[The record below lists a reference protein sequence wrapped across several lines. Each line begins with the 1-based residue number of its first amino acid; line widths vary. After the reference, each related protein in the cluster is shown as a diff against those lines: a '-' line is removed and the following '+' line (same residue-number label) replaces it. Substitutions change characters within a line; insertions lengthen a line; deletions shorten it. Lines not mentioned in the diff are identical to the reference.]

1 MDDLISRPLPDLVA
15 LLPILQARQTW
26 LQQKHTE
33 LAGAALQL
41 ENTLS
46 PPPAGLVSPQTTGP
60 VSFQFD
66 DPLPP
71 NPHEWLSRFHAYV
84 LSHPR
89 VQSFWSTYA
98 SRYHCATWQSITYDL
113 LSSFAIDARR
123 VVFSIPHDSWR
134 PRYNWF
140 LSLTQTLNADT
151 VIDGGPLPPN
161 FPQTYVTLNDALNPV
176 SSAPSETNSASTVPS
191 MNAFWCVQPSTPT
204 TAAQWFF
211 DRLSSQL
218 PTTILIVVPTGHALQ
233 SDLTSHPSVSWLS
246 EIPHFTAI
254 PQSLNMSSSPY
265 SLPVTLF
272 LAHIGSPLPPH
283 QIVSMLGP
291 ICRKNSATLYPLP
304 PQWVQP
310 TSRQR
315 MRDLFWSKWHAQTA
329 HARDMSSSWTHSD
342 WCAFLQQRANLL
354 RLAPQPH
361 LRRLWNFRRYRQ
373 CQDFG
378 KCGTWIYAL
387 FSISSKRVYV
397 GQTGALGLPKAGVT
411 RFRQHIRACNSYTT
425 LYGHKHCRELG
436 SIYPMM
442 ARTGF
447 ENWGMILL
455 EHCPPNRALHL
466 ERAWMRRLTPTLN
479 VRDVP
484 VYSRR
489 WELLLRG
496 KLAETPQQRLSVNS
510 NVQSIVHNCRQTTP
524 LAARLALL
532 SRVRRFYSPEISN
545 HVFQKVQHQVHQS
558 TGLKILQRMPI
569 TIPTLRHI
577 EPRTLR
583 RINASYISR
592 LPIP

>member
-1 MDDLISRPLPDLVA
+1 MGPESEDPDGKEQAPPQIVQRCSTPWLTCFLSPKLPSPSPPLPTLLPELPWTPTVDDLISRPLPDLVG

-46 PPPAGLVSPQTTGP
+46 PPTAGLVSPQTTGP

-89 VQSFWSTYA
+89 VQSFWSTYT

-123 VVFSIPHDSWR
+123 VVSIIPHDSWR
-134 PRYNWF
+134 PRYHWI
-140 LSLTQTLNADT
+140 LSSTQTLNADT
-151 VIDGGPLPPN
+151 VIDGGPLPPD
-161 FPQTYVTLNDALNPV
+161 FPKTYVTLNDALNPV
-176 SSAPSETNSASTVPS
+176 SSAPSWTNSASTVPS
-191 MNAFWCVQPSTPT
+191 MNAVWCVHPSTPT

-218 PTTILIVVPTGHALQ
+218 PTTTLIVVPTGHALQ
-233 SDLTSHPSVSWLS
+233 RDLTSHPSVSLLS
-246 EIPHFTAI
+246 EITHFTAI
-254 PQSLNMSSSPY
+254 PQSLNMPSSPY

-329 HARDMSSSWTHSD
+329 HARDMSSFWTHSD
-342 WCAFLQQRANLL
+342 WCAFLRQRAT
-354 RLAPQPH
+354 
-361 LRRLWNFRRYRQ
+361 Y
-373 CQDFG
+373 
-378 KCGTWIYAL
+378 CGLHHNPTYVVCGIFVGTASVRTLGNVAHGFMPCSL
-387 FSISSKRVYV
+387 F
-397 GQTGALGLPKAGVT
+397 
-411 RFRQHIRACNSYTT
+411 
-425 LYGHKHCRELG
+425 
-436 SIYPMM
+436 
-442 ARTGF
+442 
-447 ENWGMILL
+447 
-455 EHCPPNRALHL
+455 PPN
-466 ERAWMRRLTPTLN
+466 
-479 VRDVP
+479 V
-484 VYSRR
+484 
-489 WELLLRG
+489 
-496 KLAETPQQRLSVNS
+496 
-510 NVQSIVHNCRQTTP
+510 
-524 LAARLALL
+524 
-532 SRVRRFYSPEISN
+532 
-545 HVFQKVQHQVHQS
+545 S
-558 TGLKILQRMPI
+558 T
-569 TIPTLRHI
+569 
-577 EPRTLR
+577 
-583 RINASYISR
+583 
-592 LPIP
+592 